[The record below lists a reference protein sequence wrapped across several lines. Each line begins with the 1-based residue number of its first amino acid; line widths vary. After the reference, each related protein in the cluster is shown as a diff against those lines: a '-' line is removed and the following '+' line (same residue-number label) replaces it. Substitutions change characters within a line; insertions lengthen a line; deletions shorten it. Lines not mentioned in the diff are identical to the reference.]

1 MLSNLDAQVE
11 RLCREIP
18 EEKDSARMMK
28 LVKELNQL
36 LEAKESN
43 ATRPHLIAEAPQP
56 DATENTPAQRE
67 RQSA

>member
-43 ATRPHLIAEAPQP
+43 ATRPHLITETPQP
-56 DATENTPAQRE
+56 DATESTPARE

>member
-28 LVKELNQL
+28 LVKELTQL

-56 DATENTPAQRE
+56 DATENTPARE